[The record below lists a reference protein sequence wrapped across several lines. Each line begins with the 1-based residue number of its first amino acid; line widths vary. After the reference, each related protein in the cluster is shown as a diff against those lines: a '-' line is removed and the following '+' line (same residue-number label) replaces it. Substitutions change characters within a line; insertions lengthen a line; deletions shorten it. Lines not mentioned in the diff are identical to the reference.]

1 MSADKP
7 AARRGYARRALDGI
21 DWVAALL
28 VILIMAGMVV
38 VVSAQVFL
46 RYVLNLSLDWAEEI
60 SRLLFVWSIF
70 IAIPLGIKRGA
81 HLSVVLLT
89 EKLPADLRTR
99 LFRTMNGF
107 AMVLMAVVAWQAG
120 VLMRDQWDEP
130 MSTLDISVGLF
141 MLPLLIGAV
150 HSLFHLLL
158 DTIDGVPA
166 KAPVPTE

>member
-1 MSADKP
+1 VSVDPPPTRK
-7 AARRGYARRALDGI
+7 GYARRVLDGI

-38 VVSAQVFL
+38 VVATQVFL

-89 EKLPADLRTR
+89 ERLPHDVRSR
-99 LFRTMNGF
+99 LFRTMNGL

-141 MLPLLIGAV
+141 MMPLVIGAV
-150 HSLFHLLL
+150 HSLLHLLL

-166 KAPVPTE
+166 KAPPRAE